1 MGHPALGTRRSGESK
16 MVRIVQDGEA
26 GRGHNVT
33 IMRIPLFPLETVLFP
48 GTALPLHIFE
58 QRYREMVADCLSGD
72 KVFGV
77 VRSDGDQMAIIGCTA
92 KIVRVVKR
100 YEDGR
105 LDILCE
111 GVRRFE
117 IEALDESRTFLQA
130 DVEFFEDEGAGS
142 TRPDRED
149 CAALHF
155 ATLHLAGIQS
165 PTMHLDLNA
174 PVAFQ
179 LADSLP
185 SDLTFKQQLLAS
197 RSDAERT
204 TQLREFYNDV
214 LPRLRAKE
222 SMARAAQGSF
232 PIH

>member
-1 MGHPALGTRRSGESK
+1 VKRLGASGREC
-16 MVRIVQDGEA
+16 
-26 GRGHNVT
+26 GHNDT
-33 IMRIPLFPLETVLFP
+33 IMRIPLFPLSTVLFP

-58 QRYREMVADCLSGD
+58 ERYREMVAACLGED
-72 KVFGV
+72 KPFGV
-77 VRSDGDQMAIIGCTA
+77 VQADGEKMAIVGCTA
-92 KIVRVVKR
+92 KIVRVVER
-100 YEDGR
+100 YSDGR

-117 IEALDESRTFLQA
+117 IEGLDESQKYLQA

-142 TRPDRED
+142 TRTDRED

-155 ATLHLAGIQS
+155 ATLQLAGIEL
-165 PTMHLDLNA
+165 PAMHLDLNA

-179 LADSLP
+179 LADALP
-185 SDLTFKQQLLAS
+185 SDLGFKQQLLAT

-204 TQLREFYNDV
+204 TRLREFYNEV
-214 LPRLRAKE
+214 LPRLQSGIEDAGRTSRAG
-222 SMARAAQGSF
+222 QGGGF

>member
-1 MGHPALGTRRSGESK
+1 M
-16 MVRIVQDGEA
+16 QDGEA
-26 GRGHNVT
+26 RRDHNGT

-48 GTALPLHIFE
+48 GAALPLHIFE
-58 QRYREMVADCLSGD
+58 KRYREMVGECLRET
-72 KVFGV
+72 KPFGV

-92 KIVRVVKR
+92 QIVRVVER
-100 YEDGR
+100 FADGQM
-105 LDILCE
+105 DILCE
-111 GVRRFE
+111 GVKRFE
-117 IEALDESRTFLQA
+117 IEGLDESREFLQA

-142 TRPDRED
+142 TRTDRED

-155 ATLHLAGIQS
+155 ATLHMAGIQT

-179 LADSLP
+179 LADALP
-185 SDLTFKQQLLAS
+185 SDLSFKQQLLAS
-197 RSDAERT
+197 RSDADRT
-204 TQLREFYNDV
+204 ARLRSFYNEM

-222 SMARAAQGSF
+222 DVSRAAQPGF

>member
-1 MGHPALGTRRSGESK
+1 
-16 MVRIVQDGEA
+16 
-26 GRGHNVT
+26 
-33 IMRIPLFPLETVLFP
+33 MRIPLFPLDVVLFP

-58 QRYREMVADCLSGD
+58 ERYREMVGECLKED
-72 KVFGV
+72 KPFGV
-77 VRSDGDQMAIIGCTA
+77 VRADGEKMAIVGCTA
-92 KIVRVVKR
+92 KIVRVVER
-100 YEDGR
+100 YSDGR

-111 GVRRFE
+111 GMRRFE
-117 IEALDESRTFLQA
+117 IEGLDESRKFLQA

-155 ATLHLAGIQS
+155 ATLQMAGIEL
-165 PTMHLDLNA
+165 PPMHLDLNA

-179 LADSLP
+179 LADALP
-185 SDLTFKQQLLAS
+185 SDLAFKQQLLAT

-204 TQLREFYNDV
+204 TRLREFYNEV
-214 LPRLRAKE
+214 LPRLQLGKDDA
-222 SMARAAQGSF
+222 ARAGRAPRAGHGGGF

>member
-1 MGHPALGTRRSGESK
+1 M
-16 MVRIVQDGEA
+16 QDGKA
-26 GRGHNVT
+26 RRDHNGT

-48 GTALPLHIFE
+48 GAALPLHIFE
-58 QRYREMVADCLSGD
+58 KRYREMVGECLRET
-72 KVFGV
+72 KPFGV

-92 KIVRVVKR
+92 QIVRVVER
-100 YEDGR
+100 FADGQM
-105 LDILCE
+105 DILCE
-111 GVRRFE
+111 GVKRFE
-117 IEALDESRTFLQA
+117 IEGLDESREFLQA

-142 TRPDRED
+142 TRTDRED

-155 ATLHLAGIQS
+155 ATLHMAGIQT

-179 LADSLP
+179 LADALP
-185 SDLTFKQQLLAS
+185 SDLSFKQQLLAS
-197 RSDAERT
+197 RSDADRT
-204 TQLREFYNDV
+204 ARLRSFYNEM

-222 SMARAAQGSF
+222 DVSRAAQPGF

>member
-1 MGHPALGTRRSGESK
+1 
-16 MVRIVQDGEA
+16 
-26 GRGHNVT
+26 
-33 IMRIPLFPLETVLFP
+33 MRIPLFPLDVVLFP

-58 QRYREMVADCLSGD
+58 ERYREMVGECL
-72 KVFGV
+72 KENKPFGV
-77 VRSDGDQMAIIGCTA
+77 VRADGEKMAIVGCTA
-92 KIVRVVKR
+92 KIVRVVER
-100 YEDGR
+100 YSDGR

-111 GVRRFE
+111 GMRRFE
-117 IEALDESRTFLQA
+117 IEGLDESRKFLQA

-155 ATLHLAGIQS
+155 ATLQMAGIEL
-165 PTMHLDLNA
+165 PPMHLDLNA

-179 LADSLP
+179 LADALP
-185 SDLTFKQQLLAS
+185 SDLAFKQQLLAT

-204 TQLREFYNDV
+204 TRLREFYNEV
-214 LPRLRAKE
+214 LPRLQLGKDDA
-222 SMARAAQGSF
+222 ARAGRAPRAGHGGGF